1 MNLDQMRHY
10 QSKLAFEM
18 DSFDLYTALEKQT
31 KPITI
36 VDGRSETAFAQEH
49 IPGAINVP
57 HREICVHRTAE
68 LDPGSLCV
76 CYCDGI
82 GCNASTKTAMK
93 LMTLGFEVRELI
105 GGLDWWIRDGYATEG
120 SEARTGTEISCR
132 C

>member
-49 IPGAINVP
+49 IPGAIN
-57 HREICVHRTAE
+57 IM
-68 LDPGSLCV
+68 
-76 CYCDGI
+76 I
-82 GCNASTKTAMK
+82 G
-93 LMTLGFEVRELI
+93 
-105 GGLDWWIRDGYATEG
+105 
-120 SEARTGTEISCR
+120 
-132 C
+132 